1 MIQTKNNRLLVEG
14 KWFDLIYAYQFL
26 RRLVTPFVKTD
37 AYKLGI
43 IDKEGNNLIP
53 KSDFTTDDQR
63 NAYTYFNV
71 LIFNLK
77 KLLGKLPF
85 GKTALASFAAAV
97 LLLRE
102 ERHHGNQIRLVTDCD
117 LMESEYHK
125 MYKEIYDNRDR
136 FSSMIK
142 EFDCL
147 LIEEKSGILEEEE
160 TSDLPTLQTQTSTVS
175 ALRKKQKKGGII
187 RRNTLPEDVVG
198 DPEGIESH
206 GEYKIF
212 VVDNATFLAAR
223 AGKTRY
229 DRYAK
234 YVGNASLGE
243 NIRNYAVANPK
254 MPVILKDEKTGSLCF
269 LKMGSDAKKTIEKYH
284 SRNKQ

>member
-1 MIQTKNNRLLVEG
+1 MITTKNNQLLVEG

-53 KSDFTTDDQR
+53 KKDFTTDDQR
-63 NAYTYFNV
+63 NAYTFFNILV
-71 LIFNLK
+71 FNLK
-77 KLLGKLPF
+77 KLLGKIPF

-102 ERHHGNQIRLVTDCD
+102 ERHHGNQIRLVTNCD

-125 MYKEIYDNRDR
+125 MYKEIYENRDN
-136 FSSMIK
+136 FCGMIK
-142 EFDCL
+142 EISLL
-147 LIEEKSGILEEEE
+147 LIEEESVIFEDME
-160 TSDLPTLQTQTSTVS
+160 TGDLPTLQTQLSTIG
-175 ALRKKQKKGGII
+175 KKKKDKMI
-187 RRNTLPEDVVG
+187 RRDSLPEDVVG
-198 DPEGIESH
+198 DPDGIESH

-212 VVDNATFLAAR
+212 VVDNDTFLAAR
-223 AGKTRY
+223 SGKTRY
-229 DRYAK
+229 DRYNK
-234 YVGNASLGE
+234 YVGNAALGE
-243 NIRNYAVANPK
+243 NIRNYAVANPR